1 MSSTDIRTRYEQCPV
16 TRTPDQIG
24 SKWRLIVIHVLQ
36 DGEQRFN
43 DLKRA
48 SGASS
53 QTLSRVLN
61 DLQELGFVERH
72 VETDGPVAVSYSL
85 TAEGED
91 LGPLVY

>member
-1 MSSTDIRTRYEQCPV
+1 MSRNSNAR
-16 TRTPDQIG
+16 PDRLA
-24 SKWRLIVIHVLQ
+24 KWRLIVIHVLR

-53 QTLSRVLN
+53 QTLSRMLD

-72 VETDGPVAVSYSL
+72 IETDGPVAVSYSL
-85 TAEGED
+85 TVKGED